1 MENSNVREPT
11 QKRAI
16 EKKNKII
23 EYGFN
28 LMCEKGYH
36 NTDTA
41 EIAKAANVSTGI
53 VYQYFN
59 DKKDIFLQG
68 LELYSKNLMFPINEL
83 NEKKINKNNLETE
96 FKKIIQ
102 KSIKSHKLSKI
113 AHAEILAMQHTD
125 EDVAKIFQ
133 KQELESTEILVNTLI
148 NNAITTIDVYEKAHL
163 IISWI
168 DELSHEIVY
177 HNHDNMDYD
186 KMTNLV
192 INAIVNLL
200 N

>member
-1 MENSNVREPT
+1 MENSSIRKPT

-41 EIAKAANVSTGI
+41 EIAKAAGVSTGI
-53 VYQYFN
+53 IYQYFN

-68 LELYSKNLMFPINEL
+68 LELYSKNLMFPINSL
-83 NEKKINKNNLETE
+83 KNKKIDKNNLENE
-96 FKKIIQ
+96 FKKII
-102 KSIKSHKLSKI
+102 KDSIKCHKLSKT
-113 AHAEILAMQHTD
+113 AHSEILAMQHTD
-125 EDVAKIFQ
+125 DDVAKIFQ
-133 KQELESTEILVNTLI
+133 QQELETTEILVNILTT
-148 NNAITTIDVYEKAHL
+148 NNITQNNVYEKSHL

-168 DELSHEIVY
+168 DQLSHEIVY
-177 HNHDNMDYD
+177 HNHDDMDYD

-192 INAIVNLL
+192 IDSIINLL
-200 N
+200 K

>member
-1 MENSNVREPT
+1 MENSSVRKPM

-28 LMCEKGYH
+28 LMCDKGYH
-36 NTDTA
+36 NTDTV
-41 EIAKAANVSTGI
+41 EIAKAAGVSTGI

-68 LELYSKNLMFPINEL
+68 LELYSKNLMFPINTL
-83 NEKKINKNNLETE
+83 KNKKIDKTNLEDE
-96 FKKIIQ
+96 FKKIIEA
-102 KSIKSHKLSKI
+102 SVKSHKISKT
-113 AHAEILAMQHTD
+113 AHSEILAMQHTD
-125 EDVAKIFQ
+125 SEVAKIFQ
-133 KQELESTEILVNTLI
+133 QQELETTETLVNILTK
-148 NNAITTIDVYEKAHL
+148 NYITSTNVYEKAHL

-177 HNHDNMDYD
+177 HNHDDMDYD
-186 KMTNLV
+186 KMTALV
-192 INAIVNLL
+192 INAIIHLL
-200 N
+200 Q

>member
-1 MENSNVREPT
+1 MENSNVRKPT

-68 LELYSKNLMFPINEL
+68 LELYSKNLMFSINEL
-83 NEKKINKNNLETE
+83 KDKKINKNNLKTE
-96 FKKIIQ
+96 FKKIIE

-113 AHAEILAMQHTD
+113 AHAEILAMQHTNN
-125 EDVAKIFQ
+125 DVAKIFQ
-133 KQELESTEILVNTLI
+133 KQELETTKILANTLI
-148 NNAITTIDVYEKAHL
+148 ENDITTTNVYEKAHL

-177 HNHDNMDYD
+177 HNHANMDYD
-186 KMTNLV
+186 KMTTLV
-192 INAIVNLL
+192 IDAIINLL
-200 N
+200 Q